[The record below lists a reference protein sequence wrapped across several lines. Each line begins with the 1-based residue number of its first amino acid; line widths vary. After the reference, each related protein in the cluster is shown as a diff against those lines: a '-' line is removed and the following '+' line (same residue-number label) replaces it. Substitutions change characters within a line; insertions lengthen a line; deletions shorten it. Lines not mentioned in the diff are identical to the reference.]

1 MTDREI
7 SFAVLL
13 ALFDLARAGL
23 PSSAARIAG
32 RLDLP
37 PSSVTASLAR
47 LATTGLVAGTR
58 LTLSGLA
65 LASSLD
71 GTRAS
76 MHVRMAA

>member
-1 MTDREI
+1 MTDRET

-32 RLDLP
+32 RLDVA
-37 PSSVTASLAR
+37 PSSVTAALGR
-47 LATTGLVAGTR
+47 LATVGLVSGTR

-76 MHVRMAA
+76 MHVRAAA